1 MLKTTKNCPAA
12 IGTEQLVDYLHTL
25 LQENSHNMKNLW
37 NNENNENTLPV
48 KFQTDQKRWKIAKVA
63 MAFGQQVIQEHKD
76 NAKVQ
81 RIAQQ
86 DVLKKALEMK
96 QKKIQM
102 LARIKKAATLV
113 LPTRKRDDGSRVVD
127 ITPMKTRR
135 VLQYND
141 AFDETETLA
150 KKDCISLKKKLQR
163 EHDAGVSALTADELK
178 EAKASL
184 DYEDELRAEFGAG
197 TTVDDLNESLQR
209 VYAYMARQ
217 MILTHMTGLLQP
229 DYNDFTSAKTKKQW
243 GDHEGNLEQTKD
255 RLKLGMQAMIGSHP
269 KIENLHLYIVK
280 TTKAL
285 EVLRWFCGIYKKK
298 KRVEETMLD
307 AQAQIAL
314 RIEQIFLA
322 AGNVTPMLAN
332 ANNDV
337 KSGVLTK
344 YEFYVNALES
354 MARSR
359 SELAAEGGKEA
370 VKHISLKRG
379 RGEADKESGEDQ
391 DPSGE
396 EEGGHIR
403 KMSLSKSQGAKLA
416 AERQT
421 TTKSSVLEQVF
432 VPKKTNE
439 SESNSDSENENL
451 AKTRSSAKGPKKGS
465 SKRSSKV
472 PKSDSLEEEDVLVD
486 PSEQKSTPR
495 KKVSVKKIKTTSEE
509 EEEDSDLV
517 LKETIRKVI
526 AEQTGGASRSPAK
539 EPCRLFAKGNCV
551 YGKACKFSHDIT
563 ARGLQPQS
571 GSDQQP
577 NRRPRG
583 PRPFG
588 QQHGQPQNQQP
599 ASGFYPG
606 AMMPPGFAPP
616 MFFPPP
622 TGAQPPGVPPIAPL
636 QLMPPA
642 GAPPPLM
649 IQYQPPQGV
658 AANARPQGQV
668 NVINPSS
675 SVIRAGSL
683 CDNLMRQG
691 KCNYRNCTGSHGG
704 WTPGARICRNEI
716 ERKPC
721 PHQANGTCSFMH
733 NLARG
738 Y

>member
-48 KFQTDQKRWKIAKVA
+48 KFQTDQKRWRIAKVA

-76 NAKVQ
+76 HAKVQ
-81 RIAQQ
+81 RVAQQ
-86 DVLKKALEMK
+86 DILKKALDMK

-102 LARIKKAATLV
+102 LARIKKAATMV

-135 VLQYND
+135 VLKYND

-150 KKDCISLKKKLQR
+150 KKDCIRLKKKLQQ
-163 EHDAGVSALTADELK
+163 EHDTGVSALTADELK
-178 EAKASL
+178 EAQASL
-184 DYEDELRAEFGAG
+184 DYEDELRAEFGSG
-197 TTVDDLNESLQR
+197 TTVGDLNESLQR

-217 MILTHMTGLLQP
+217 MILTPMTGLLQP
-229 DYNDFTSAKTKKQW
+229 DYNDFTSAKTMKQW

-322 AGNVTPMLAN
+322 ADNVTPMLAN
-332 ANNDV
+332 ANEDV
-337 KSGVLTK
+337 KKGVLTK

-359 SELAAEGGKEA
+359 SELAAEGKREA
-370 VKHISLKRG
+370 VKHISFKRR
-379 RGEADKESGEDQ
+379 RGGADEESGEDQ

-396 EEGGHIR
+396 EEEGHIR
-403 KMSLSKSQGAKLA
+403 KMSLSKAQGAKLA
-416 AERQT
+416 AEIQT
-421 TTKSSVLEQVF
+421 TTKTSVNRQMYL
-432 VPKKTNE
+432 PKKTNE
-439 SESNSDSENENL
+439 SESNSDSDEDSL
-451 AKTRSSAKGPKKGS
+451 AKTRSSVKGQKKGPSKKGS
-465 SKRSSKV
+465 KAPRN
-472 PKSDSLEEEDVLVD
+472 DSLEEEDVIVD
-486 PSEQKSTPR
+486 PPEQKSTPR
-495 KKVSVKKIKTTSEE
+495 KKVSVKKIKPTSEE

-526 AEQTGGASRSPAK
+526 AEQTGSASRSPAK

-551 YGKACKFSHDIT
+551 YGKACKFSHEGT
-563 ARGLQPQS
+563 ARAQQPQI
-571 GSDQQP
+571 GADPQQ

-588 QQHGQPQNQQP
+588 QPQGQPRNQQP
-599 ASGFYPG
+599 GFYPG
-606 AMMPPGFAPP
+606 AMMPPGLAPP

-642 GAPPPLM
+642 GAPSPLM
-649 IQYQPPQGV
+649 IQYQPPQG
-658 AANARPQGQV
+658 APANARPQGQV

-675 SVIRAGSL
+675 SVIRAGAL

-691 KCNYRNCTGSHGG
+691 KCNYRNCAGSHGG
-704 WTPGARICRNEI
+704 WTPGAQVCRNEI

-721 PHQANGTCSFMH
+721 PHQANGTCGFMH

>member
-76 NAKVQ
+76 HAKVQ

-86 DVLKKALEMK
+86 DVLAKALEMK
-96 QKKIQM
+96 KKQILM
-102 LARIKKAATLV
+102 LARIKKAATIT

-135 VLQYND
+135 VLKYND

-150 KKDCISLKKKLQR
+150 KKECRLLKQKLQQ
-163 EHDAGVSALTADELK
+163 EHDTGVSALTSDELK

-184 DYEDELRAEFGAG
+184 DYEDELRAEFGSG
-197 TTVDDLNESLQR
+197 TTVDDLNDALQR

-229 DYNDFTSAKTKKQW
+229 DYNDFTSTKTVKQW

-269 KIENLHLYIVK
+269 KIESLHLYIVK

-285 EVLRWFCGIYKKK
+285 EVLRWFCSIYKKK

-322 AGNVTPMLAN
+322 ADNVTPMLAN
-332 ANNDV
+332 ANEDV
-337 KSGVLTK
+337 KRGVLTK

-359 SELAAEGGKEA
+359 SELAAEGKKET
-370 VKHISLKRG
+370 VKHISFKRG
-379 RGEADKESGEDQ
+379 REVSDEEIGEDQ
-391 DPSGE
+391 DPSEE

-416 AERQT
+416 AEMQT
-421 TTKSSVLEQVF
+421 TTKSSVLKQVF
-432 VPKKTNE
+432 VPNKTNE
-439 SESNSDSENENL
+439 SESNSDSDNESL
-451 AKTRSSAKGPKKGS
+451 SKTRSSAKGQKKGS
-465 SKRSSKV
+465 SKKGSKA
-472 PKSDSLEEEDVLVD
+472 PKSDSREEEDVLVD

-495 KKVSVKKIKTTSEE
+495 KKVSVKKIKQTSEE
-509 EEEDSDLV
+509 EEDDSDLT

-526 AEQTGGASRSPAK
+526 AEQTSGASRSPAK
-539 EPCRLFAKGNCV
+539 ESCRLFAKGNCV
-551 YGKACKFSHDIT
+551 YGSACKFSHNDAAKT
-563 ARGLQPQS
+563 QQPQD
-571 GSDQQP
+571 GADQQQY
-577 NRRPRG
+577 RRPRG
-583 PRPFG
+583 PRP
-588 QQHGQPQNQQP
+588 QGQPRNQQP
-599 ASGFYPG
+599 GFYPG
-606 AMMPPGFAPP
+606 AMMPPGFVPP
-616 MFFPPP
+616 VFFPPP

-636 QLMPPA
+636 QLMPPP

-658 AANARPQGQV
+658 PANARPQGQV
-668 NVINPSS
+668 NVINPSA

-691 KCNYRNCTGSHGG
+691 KCNYRNCTGSHGS
-704 WTPGARICRNEI
+704 WTPGARVCRNET

-721 PHQANGTCSFMH
+721 PHQANGTCGFMH